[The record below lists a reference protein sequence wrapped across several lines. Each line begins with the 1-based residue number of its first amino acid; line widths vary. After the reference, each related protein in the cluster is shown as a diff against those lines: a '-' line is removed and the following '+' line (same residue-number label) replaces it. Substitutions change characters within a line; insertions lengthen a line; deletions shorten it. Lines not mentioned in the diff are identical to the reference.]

1 MRAWRPLMRV
11 AVISLWIAGGG
22 CRGDHRPWVV
32 AYVSQDQV
40 FAEPI
45 LREFTRET
53 GIEVRALYDSE
64 AIKTVG
70 LVNRLLAEQQH
81 PQCDLFW
88 NNEALRTQ
96 QLLARGVLRE
106 NACTAFGFRSRR
118 LVINTN
124 QIRIVDAPRRISDLT
139 NSVFRGR
146 FALAYP
152 LFGTTATHFLALR
165 QKWGVET
172 WTHWCR
178 LMQANKPLLV
188 DGNSVV
194 VQLVGRGEAAIGL
207 TDSDDVAAGQREG
220 LPVAALP
227 LTSDSLLI
235 PNTVAIVEKAPHPE
249 AAQRLFE
256 FLQRPKITQQ
266 LIATNALEGAD
277 AGAVSEETLRPD
289 ARQMVVELDAA
300 IATLKEIF
308 LR

>member
-1 MRAWRPLMRV
+1 MRCWRLLAAL
-11 AVISLWIAGGG
+11 AVLIPGITGGG
-22 CRGDHRPWVV
+22 CGGDRKPWVV

-88 NNEALRTQ
+88 NNEPLRTQ
-96 QLLARGVLRE
+96 QLISRGVLRE
-106 NACTAFGFRSRR
+106 NAWSAFGFRSRR

-124 QIRIVDAPRRISDLT
+124 QIRSTEAPARISDLT

-165 QKWGVET
+165 QKWGAEE

-178 LMQANKPLLV
+178 SLQENKPLLV

-194 VQLVGRGEAAIGL
+194 VQWVGRGEAAIGL

-220 LPVAALP
+220 LPIAALP
-227 LTSDSLLI
+227 LASDSLLL
-235 PNTVAIVEKAPHPE
+235 PNTVAILEKAPHPE
-249 AAQRLFE
+249 AARKLFE
-256 FLQRPKITQQ
+256 FLQRPQIVQQ
-266 LIATNALEGAD
+266 LIAAHALEGGD
-277 AGAVSEETLRPD
+277 STSVTEETFRPD
-289 ARQMVVELDAA
+289 MRRIVTELDVS
-300 IATLKEIF
+300 IATLQRIF